1 MSEISKPADRLKV
14 GKAIMELLKMHPNDK
29 ILRRMLL
36 KEFQDT
42 RIAKHPLEYDIV
54 DSDEENM
61 IKSLIYIYIYI
72 YRLMILVRHPT

>member
-72 YRLMILVRHPT
+72 LMILVRHPT

>member
-1 MSEISKPADRLKV
+1 MIDMSKPADRLKV

-72 YRLMILVRHPT
+72 YIYINDFS